1 MLRWPGLFCAFVAGM
16 ALSACAPVKLL
27 SANVVASFGH
37 YTRTSNLA
45 YGPRPANKMDLYR
58 PLHID
63 HNPIVVFFY
72 GGGWDSGDKAD
83 YRFVGAALAEAG
95 IVAVVPN
102 YRRYPAVK
110 FPAFMQ
116 DAAQAVAW
124 TRTHAHEWGA
134 DPEQIYV
141 VGHSAGAHIAVLL
154 ALDEQYLQ
162 QVGGSTRWLRGAV
175 GLSGPYDFLPFRE
188 AYLNELFG
196 PPENFPRSQPINYV
210 RADAP
215 PLLLMHG
222 LQDTRVRVENTRS
235 LTAAMQAVGG
245 RVTAVYFEGAGHSD
259 LVAAFSIA
267 KRHRLPVLQDIQ
279 AFVSRGDSGSDTAH
293 Q

>member
-1 MLRWPGLFCAFVAGM
+1 MSRWPGPFCAFIAGM
-16 ALSACAPVKLL
+16 ALSACTPLELL
-27 SANVVASFGH
+27 SANVVASFGN
-37 YTRTSNLA
+37 YTRMANLA
-45 YGPRPANKMDLYR
+45 YGSQPANRLDLYR

-63 HNPIVVFFY
+63 HSPIVVFFY

-83 YRFVGAALAEAG
+83 FRFVGAALAEAG
-95 IVAVVPN
+95 FITVVPN
-102 YRRYPAVK
+102 YRRYPEAM

-116 DAAQAVAW
+116 DAARAVAW

-154 ALDEQYLQ
+154 ALDEQYLR

-196 PPENFPRSQPINYV
+196 PPENFPHSQPINYV

-267 KRHRLPVLQDIQ
+267 KRHHLPVLRDIR
-279 AFVSRGDSGSDTAH
+279 AFIRSGDSSSNTAH
-293 Q
+293 